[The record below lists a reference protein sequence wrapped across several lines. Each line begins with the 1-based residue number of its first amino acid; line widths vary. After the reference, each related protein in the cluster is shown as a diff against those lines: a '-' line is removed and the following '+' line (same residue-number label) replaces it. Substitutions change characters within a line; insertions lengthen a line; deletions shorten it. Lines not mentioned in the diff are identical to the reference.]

1 MSIRAIKR
9 KMKRKA
15 FNEGMSAEQVNGLSA
30 HELIN
35 DVTYKTTKLLVIA
48 SGMVL
53 IHDYKALQKK
63 DTRLDN
69 YVESMHKYIKK
80 LKREELADDERI
92 TMLAVNAALNKWWDK
107 KGKEVTEDDAQT
119 DND

>member
-15 FNEGMSAEQVNGLSA
+15 FNEGLSAEQVTGLSA
-30 HELIN
+30 RELIN

-48 SGMVL
+48 SGMAL
-53 IHDYKALQKK
+53 IHEYKAMQKK
-63 DTRLDN
+63 ETRLDN
-69 YVESMHKYIKK
+69 YVASMYKYIKK
-80 LKREELADDERI
+80 LKGETLNDDERL

-107 KGKEVTEDDAQT
+107 IGKEEAEDA
-119 DND
+119 

>member
-53 IHDYKALQKK
+53 IHDYKELQKK
-63 DTRLDN
+63 DTRLVN

-107 KGKEVTEDDAQT
+107 KGKEVTEDA
-119 DND
+119 